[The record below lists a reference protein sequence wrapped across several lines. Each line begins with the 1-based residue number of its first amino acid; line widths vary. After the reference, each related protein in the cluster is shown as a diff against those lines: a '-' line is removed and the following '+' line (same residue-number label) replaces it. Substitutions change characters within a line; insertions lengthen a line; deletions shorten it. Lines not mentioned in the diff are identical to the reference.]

1 MPPRR
6 RSIRLR
12 LTVWYVGTI
21 VLLFLFNAVVLR
33 TLLRRTARDEF
44 ERRLTSTATLVR
56 GFFRAELEEYV
67 TVEATLRHIAGDV
80 VFSDQALDFRRPDAT
95 RFVAVDARAPATAR
109 PVRLVPPVYTL
120 TVPLD
125 RELAPG
131 WTVRIRGSASGL
143 HRQLRMIDLS
153 LLAGFPVLLALA
165 SGAGWWLTGRT
176 LKPVGEMARAAE
188 RITPAH
194 PSERLP
200 IAHPGDELGRL
211 GTHFNALLDRLDS
224 ALAQQRRFIADAAH
238 ELRTPIARMSSAV
251 ELALSRDGEEA
262 DAARARDEALAQIG
276 ADLRRT
282 AQLVDELLQLAR
294 ADAGERAPR
303 LERLFLDDLV
313 VDAVGPWRGV
323 AEKHGVMLSLS
334 EVEEAPAVLDPVL
347 VHRLVGI
354 LVDNAIR
361 YTGAGGAVHVR
372 VHRRNGTAVL
382 EVEDSGIGISDA
394 DRARL
399 FERFYRGPTARR
411 LAPEG
416 SGLGLAIAHWIAARH
431 GGSIELLPAGSVGTI
446 ARVVIPGA

>member
-1 MPPRR
+1 MEARG
-6 RSIRLR
+6 RSIRVR
-12 LTVWYVGTI
+12 LTAWYVGTI

-33 TLLRRTARDEF
+33 TVLRRTARDEF
-44 ERRLTSTATLVR
+44 ERRLTSSSTMVR
-56 GFFRAELEEYV
+56 GFFRAELEEYE
-67 TVEATLRHIAGDV
+67 TVEATLQHITGDII
-80 VFSDQALDFRRPDAT
+80 FTEQALDFRRPDGT
-95 RFVAVDARAPATAR
+95 RFVAIAARGPATTHPVRLAR
-109 PVRLVPPVYTL
+109 PVYAMVA
-120 TVPLD
+120 PLD

-131 WTVRIRGSASGL
+131 WTVRIRGSAAGL

-165 SGAGWWLTGRT
+165 TGAGWWLTGRT
-176 LKPVGEMARAAE
+176 LRPVGEMARAAE

-194 PSERLP
+194 ASERLP

-211 GTHFNALLDRLDS
+211 GTRFNALLDRLDS

-238 ELRTPIARMSSAV
+238 ELRTPIARMSGAV
-251 ELALSRDGEEA
+251 ELALSRDAEA
-262 DAARARDEALAQIG
+262 PDTARARDEALEQIG

-294 ADAGERAPR
+294 ADAGERTPR
-303 LERLFLDDLV
+303 LERLYLDDVV

-323 AEKHGVMLSLS
+323 AEKQGVMLSLS
-334 EVEEAPAVLDPVL
+334 EVEETPAVLDPVL

-372 VHRRNGTAVL
+372 VRRRDGTAVL
-382 EVEDSGIGISDA
+382 EVEDSGIGISDV

-399 FERFYRGPTARR
+399 FERFYRGATARR
-411 LAPEG
+411 LAPDG
-416 SGLGLAIAHWIAARH
+416 SGLGLAIAQWIATRH
-431 GGSIELLPAGSVGTI
+431 SGAIELLPGEQGGTL